1 MRKST
6 YIAFFDLDGTILSS
20 NSGKILV
27 RSAYQAGLMKKK
39 EVVYGIYLSLLNRF
53 NLKNPARIIEKMAKW
68 VEGLPENLLVDFS
81 NKIFDQYLRSSIYSE
96 IQSEIEFHKK
106 RQARIV
112 ILSSAVH
119 SICLPVAHFLD
130 MDDIISSKLEVV
142 DGVYTG
148 YPSGNFCFGDEK
160 LYRLRDYCE
169 IYQCL
174 PVDAYYYGDSI
185 SDLPVLDGVGNPVC
199 VNPDKKLKRV
209 ARINNWDIRN
219 WH

>member
-1 MRKST
+1 MKESM

-20 NSGKILV
+20 NSGKLLV

-39 EVVYGIYLSLLNRF
+39 EIIYGIYLSLLNKF
-53 NLKNPARIIEKMAKW
+53 NLKDPARIIEKMAKW
-68 VEGLPENLLVDFS
+68 VEGLPENSLVEFS
-81 NKIFDQYLRSSIYSE
+81 NEIFDQDLRPSIRAE
-96 IQSEIEFHKK
+96 IQSEIEFHKNRK
-106 RQARIV
+106 ARIV

-119 SICLPVAHFLD
+119 SVCLPVAKFLD
-130 MDDIISSKLEVV
+130 MDDIISSKLEVN

-160 LYRLRDYCE
+160 LIRMRNYCE
-169 IYQCL
+169 TYGCL
-174 PVDAYYYGDSI
+174 PVDSYYYGDSI
-185 SDLPVLDGVGNPVC
+185 SDLPVLEGVGNPVC

-209 ARINNWDIRN
+209 ARINSWEIRY